1 LADFKM
7 HNSNPPHDI
16 HNTTDIKWVMKDG
29 TLYDAISLDQVW
41 PKAVLF
47 GPQYRVN
54 DDALQMNTKASAP
67 HDTPKNGVRGI
78 PAPGYCATTYSMH
91 PEGACMRFGFS
102 MMVPA
107 KIQLSQRRD
116 IRRTRR

>member
-67 HDTPKNGVRGI
+67 HDTPKNGVRRI
-78 PAPGYCATTYSMH
+78 PASG
-91 PEGACMRFGFS
+91 
-102 MMVPA
+102 
-107 KIQLSQRRD
+107 
-116 IRRTRR
+116 